1 MGLWSDIQAGE
12 AIAKSLVV
20 PVPGRS
26 ALVAISLIGEVN
38 TPLDGVVRA
47 SFNPMREPDIGVTKD
62 RRDGIPR
69 AVDAESGTIT
79 LERHE

>member
-12 AIAKSLVV
+12 AVAKSLVV

-38 TPLDGVVRA
+38 TLIDGLLRA
-47 SFNPMREPDIGVTKD
+47 SFNPMREPDIAGTKD
-62 RRDGIPR
+62 RRDGVPCT
-69 AVDAESGTIT
+69 VDTESGTIT

>member
-1 MGLWSDIQAGE
+1 M
-12 AIAKSLVV
+12 
-20 PVPGRS
+20 
-26 ALVAISLIGEVN
+26 VAISLIGEVN
-38 TPLDGVVRA
+38 TLIDGLLSA

-62 RRDGIPR
+62 QRDGIPR